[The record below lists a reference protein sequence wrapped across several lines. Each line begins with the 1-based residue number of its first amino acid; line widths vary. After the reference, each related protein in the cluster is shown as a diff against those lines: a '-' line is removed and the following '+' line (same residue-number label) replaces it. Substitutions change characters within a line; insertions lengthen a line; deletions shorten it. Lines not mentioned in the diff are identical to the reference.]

1 MEVLKD
7 VRRVH
12 LIGIGG
18 IGVSAVARILVARGY
33 EVSGSDVRQSALT
46 EDMEKIGVKVFI
58 GHDAAHIEGVD
69 LVVVSTAI
77 PEHNA
82 ELRAAKERDDVRLA
96 HRSEVLDALI
106 SSRKT
111 IGVTGTHGKGTVS
124 SMITWILECA
134 GLEPGFVIGG
144 RLNNFGINA
153 RDGKEWIVVEID
165 ESDGTHQNFRPD
177 LVVCNFLEPD
187 HLNYY
192 DDWDDII
199 AKMTSFIEENPR
211 LKDVFINL
219 DCVGNRR
226 MAEQLTLRPTG
237 YGMEHPTEW
246 RASIDGPGQLPIR
259 FQVSHK
265 KQPLGDFEL
274 NLPGRY
280 NVVNAMAAMAVAQRV
295 GVDLDTIR
303 EALATYQGLENRF
316 TITSGGGVTA
326 VKDYNSHPTCMR
338 KVLESARDLVD
349 GRIFS
354 VFKPYRYSLTKYL
367 QDEYGAAFH
376 GSDEVIITTMY
387 AANED
392 PIPGVDTQLVVDKIR
407 DNGLDV
413 KHIPA
418 QDDITPYL
426 LDRVKPGDKVIFFGG
441 DDFFQMADAFIAE
454 LAQRAGRATSS
465 QGKLTQPVGGPR
477 DPESQAR

>member
-1 MEVLKD
+1 MELLKD
-7 VRRVH
+7 VQRVH

-46 EDMEKIGVKVFI
+46 DDMASIGVEVFI
-58 GHDAAHIEGVD
+58 GHDAKNIEGAD

-77 PEHNA
+77 PDHNV
-82 ELRAAKERDDVRLA
+82 ELQAAREQDYLII
-96 HRSEVLDALI
+96 HRSEVLNALI

-124 SMITWILECA
+124 SMIAWILEHA
-134 GLEPGFVIGG
+134 GMEPGFVIGG

-153 RDGKEWIVVEID
+153 RDGKEWMVVEVD
-165 ESDGTHQNFRPD
+165 ESDGTHHNFTPD

-199 AKMTSFIEENPR
+199 NMMKTFIEDNPR
-211 LKDVFINL
+211 LKEVFINL

-226 MAEQLTLRPTG
+226 MAEMLTLRPTG

-246 RASIDGPGQLPIR
+246 RAEIDGPGQLPIK
-259 FQVSHK
+259 FNAMHK
-265 KQPLGDFEL
+265 KHPLGEFEL

-280 NVVNAMAAMAVAQRV
+280 NVVNAMAAMAVARRV
-295 GVDLDTIR
+295 GVDVDTIR
-303 EALATYQGLENRF
+303 EALATYKGLENRF

-349 GRIFS
+349 GRIYS
-354 VFKPYRYSLTKYL
+354 VFKPYRYTLTKYL
-367 QDEYGAAFH
+367 QDEYGAAFD

-392 PIPGVDTQLVVDKIR
+392 PIPGVDTELVVQKIR
-407 DNGLDV
+407 DNGLNV
-413 KHIPA
+413 THIPK
-418 QDDITPYL
+418 QTDISPYL
-426 LDRVKPGDKVIFFGG
+426 LEQVKPGDKVIFFGG

-454 LAQRAGRATSS
+454 LAQRGARVEPH
-465 QGKLTQPVGGPR
+465 QLQEPVGGAL
-477 DPESQAR
+477 DPTTHKS